1 MELHQEIK
9 TLAAKLGAILT
20 DKRLWI
26 TTAESCTGGGVS
38 YALTDTPGSSN
49 YIDRA
54 FVTYS
59 NLAKQQLIGV
69 SEQTLNNF
77 GAVSEQTVL
86 EMASGAAKA
95 ANADIAIAISGI
107 AGPGGGTL
115 DKPVGLVWFCIH
127 FAGKNYP
134 SEQVFSGDRAEVRLQ
149 AIVYSLKTVIELIKS
164 EN

>member
-38 YALTDTPGSSN
+38 YALTDTPGSSH

-59 NLAKQQLIGV
+59 NQAKHELIGV
-69 SEQTLNNF
+69 SNETLQNF

-95 ANADIAIAISGI
+95 AKADIAIAISGI
-107 AGPGGGTL
+107 AGPGGATR
-115 DKPVGLVWFCIH
+115 DKPVGLVWFCVH

-134 SEQVFSGDRAEVRLQ
+134 SKHVFTGDRASVRAQ
-149 AIVYSLKTVIELIKS
+149 AIVYSIEKVIEIIKS

>member
-20 DKRLWI
+20 DKRLWS

-59 NLAKQQLIGV
+59 NQAKHELIGV
-69 SEQTLNNF
+69 SEQTLNSF
-77 GAVSEQTVL
+77 GAVSEQTVV
-86 EMASGAAKA
+86 EMA
-95 ANADIAIAISGI
+95 
-107 AGPGGGTL
+107 
-115 DKPVGLVWFCIH
+115 
-127 FAGKNYP
+127 
-134 SEQVFSGDRAEVRLQ
+134 
-149 AIVYSLKTVIELIKS
+149 
-164 EN
+164 

>member
-9 TLAAKLGAILT
+9 TLAAQLGVILT

-59 NLAKQQLIGV
+59 NQAKHELLGV
-69 SEQTLNNF
+69 NEQTLNTY

-86 EMASGAAKA
+86 EMAPGAAKA
-95 ANADIAIAISGI
+95 AKADIAVAVSGI
-107 AGPGGGTL
+107 AGPGGATL

-127 FAGKNYP
+127 FAGKNY
-134 SEQVFSGDRAEVRLQ
+134 SSKQVFSGNRANVREQ
-149 AIVYSLKTVIELIKS
+149 AIVYSIEKVIELIKS